1 MSSSAEK
8 LDLQHRAVRVWFEE
22 AFICVQLSDGREVKT
37 PIEFYPT
44 LARATAEEREAFEI
58 FGQGTG
64 IHWSRLDEDLPIEG
78 IVLGRKGLDW
88 RRG

>member
-8 LDLQHRAVRVWFEE
+8 LEPGNRAVRVWFEE

-44 LARATAEEREAFEI
+44 LARATAEELATFEI
-58 FGQGTG
+58 FGQGTA
-64 IHWSRLDEDLPIEG
+64 IHWPGLDEDLPVEG

-88 RRG
+88 NRK